1 MSFSLSLIIPAY
13 NEEARLGRTLREV
26 FAYLHTQPSASE
38 VIVVDDGS
46 HDGTVRVAEEAFAA
60 AATARVS
67 ANLIRLRPNG
77 GKGYAVRAGL
87 LAARAPIALFS
98 DADLSTPITET
109 PKLVGPIRAGQYDV
123 VFGSRA
129 LDRTLVGVHQP
140 WAREQ
145 SGRFFN
151 LMVWFA
157 TGLPYHDTQCGFKAF
172 RMDVCR
178 PLIEACVID
187 RFGFDVEL
195 LYVAH
200 AADLRLR
207 EWPVRWNDVAGSK
220 VNFRTGLDGFNELR
234 EVRRKAKQ
242 GIYDEAIKRAH
253 AIAAATDMRTPI
265 VDIGHAPTASDA
277 SPELASVARRI

>member
-1 MSFSLSLIIPAY
+1 MFLSLIIPAFD
-13 NEEARLGRTLREV
+13 EEARLGKTLREV
-26 FAYLHTQPSASE
+26 FAYLHEQPGACE

-46 HDGTVRVAEEAFAA
+46 HDQTARVAEEAFAA
-60 AATARVS
+60 RAGATGAQ
-67 ANLIRLRPNG
+67 LIRLRPNA

-109 PKLVGPIRAGQYDV
+109 PKLVGPVRAGQYDL

-129 LDRTLVGVHQP
+129 LDRKLVGVHQP
-140 WAREQ
+140 WLREQ

-151 LMVWFA
+151 LMVRLA

-178 PLIEACVID
+178 AVVEACVID

-195 LYVAH
+195 LYVAR
-200 AADLRLR
+200 AAGLRLKG
-207 EWPVRWNDVAGSK
+207 WPVRWNDVAGRPVSLPT
-220 VNFRTGLDGFNELR
+220 RPQGFDALR
-234 EVRRKAKQ
+234 ETRRQARQ
-242 GIYDEAIKRAH
+242 GVYAEAIRRAR
-253 AIAAATDMRTPI
+253 AIYHSQNMRAPRLVAERAAPPR
-265 VDIGHAPTASDA
+265 DIS
-277 SPELASVARRI
+277 

>member
-1 MSFSLSLIIPAY
+1 MFLSLIIPAY
-13 NEEARLGRTLREV
+13 DEEARLGNTLREAC
-26 FAYLHTQPSASE
+26 AYLNAQPGACE

-46 HDGTVRVAEEAFAA
+46 HDATARVAEEAFAA
-60 AATARVS
+60 YAGQVS
-67 ANLIRLRPNG
+67 TKLIRLRPNA

-87 LAARAPIALFS
+87 LAAHAPIALFS

-109 PKLVGPIRAGQYDV
+109 PKLTGPIRAGQYDV

-129 LDRTLVGVHQP
+129 VDRKLVGVHQP
-140 WAREQ
+140 FLREQ

-151 LMVWFA
+151 LMVRLA
-157 TGLPYHDTQCGFKAF
+157 TGLPFYDTQCGFKAF

-195 LYVAH
+195 LYVAD
-200 AADLRLR
+200 AAGLRLK

-220 VNFRTGLDGFNELR
+220 VNFRTGLQGFDELR
-234 EVRRKAKQ
+234 EVRRQSKL
-242 GIYDEAIKRAH
+242 GTYDEAIKQARVICH
-253 AIAAATDMRTPI
+253 NTDMRAPI
-265 VDIGHAPTASDA
+265 VGDAADAPASDI
-277 SPELASVARRI
+277 SPELASTARRI

>member
-1 MSFSLSLIIPAY
+1 MFLSLIIPAY
-13 NEEARLGRTLREV
+13 DEEARLGRTLREV
-26 FAYLHTQPSASE
+26 CAYLNAQPGACE
-38 VIVVDDGS
+38 LIVVDDGS
-46 HDGTVRVAEEAFAA
+46 HDATARVAEEAF
-60 AATARVS
+60 TAYAGQVS
-67 ANLIRLRPNG
+67 PNLIRLRPNA

-109 PKLVGPIRAGQYDV
+109 PKLTGPIRAGQYDA

-129 LDRTLVGVHQP
+129 VDRKLVGVHQP
-140 WAREQ
+140 WAREL

-151 LMVWFA
+151 QMVRLA
-157 TGLPYHDTQCGFKAF
+157 TGLPFHDTQCGFKAF

-200 AADLRLR
+200 AAGLRLK

-220 VNFRTGLDGFNELR
+220 VNFRTGLQGFDELR
-234 EVRRKAKQ
+234 EVRRQSKQ
-242 GIYDEAIKRAH
+242 GTYDEAIKQARAICH
-253 AIAAATDMRTPI
+253 NTDMRAPI
-265 VDIGHAPTASDA
+265 VTDSAAAPASDI
-277 SPELASVARRI
+277 SPELASLARRI